1 MKKYITIAIVCLQ
14 LIVLTSC
21 NSNAQNSTISID
33 EFEKALTQKEVQL
46 LDVRTASEY
55 QSGHLKNALQAN
67 WNNEEEFKERAKAL
81 DKTKPIYAYCLSG
94 ARSNEAMQ
102 WLKQNGFVK
111 VYNMKGGINAWKQA
125 DKPVEGASNLK
136 QISVQEYLSAIPKD
150 KVVLVDIGAE
160 WCPPCKKMKPIIDSL
175 EKQKYIVIKI
185 DGGSQ
190 TELCKQLKVENFPVF
205 IVYKNGKETE
215 RKLGILSLAELKML
229 LK

>member
-1 MKKYITIAIVCLQ
+1 MKKYIIIAIVCLQ

-21 NSNAQNSTISID
+21 NSNAQTTTIPIS
-33 EFEKALTQKEVQL
+33 EFEKAITQKEVQI

-81 DKTKPIYAYCLSG
+81 DKTKPIYTYCLSG

-102 WLKQNGFVK
+102 WLKQNGFVT

-125 DKPVEGASNLK
+125 DKPVEGASNVK
-136 QISVQEYLSAIPKD
+136 QISEQEYLSSIPKD

-175 EKQKYIVIKI
+175 EKQEYTVIKI

-190 TELCKQLKVENFPVF
+190 TELCKQLKVESFPVF

-215 RKLGILSLAELKML
+215 RKQGVLSQKELKL
-229 LK
+229 LLQ